1 MEIHER
7 CWLELL
13 RLICVEDRAPRV
25 GVLMPFA
32 LNCVSTSAGP
42 GSELEEPRFCYATGE
57 KGDCAAAEASRE
69 KMGRDQ
75 GGP

>member
-1 MEIHER
+1 MEIHEC
-7 CWLELL
+7 CWLALL
-13 RLICVEDRAPRV
+13 RPICVEGGAPGV

-57 KGDCAAAEASRE
+57 KGDGAAAETSRE